1 MTALHVF
8 AAFLAGLAIGA
19 VAVYVAL
26 NKALLAAKAAAVEAK
41 AKAEIAVLRAA
52 GANALDD
59 LKKL

>member
-52 GANALDD
+52 GANALGD